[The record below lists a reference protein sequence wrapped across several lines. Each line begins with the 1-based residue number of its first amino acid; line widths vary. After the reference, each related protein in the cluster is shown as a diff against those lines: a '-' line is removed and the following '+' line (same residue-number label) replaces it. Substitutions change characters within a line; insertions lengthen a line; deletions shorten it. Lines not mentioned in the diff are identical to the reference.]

1 MAGGD
6 KINAG
11 GWKDDDLCSGEG
23 LGKTITCGYM
33 ESSLGKEV
41 WRQKANSVICLMLA
55 IFGKA
60 LQKVMSWATLVVQ
73 CLRICLAMAMEGTL
87 GRSLVQEDPTCN

>member
-1 MAGGD
+1 
-6 KINAG
+6 
-11 GWKDDDLCSGEG
+11 
-23 LGKTITCGYM
+23 
-33 ESSLGKEV
+33 
-41 WRQKANSVICLMLA
+41 MLA

-87 GRSLVQEDPTCN
+87 VRSLVQEDPTCN